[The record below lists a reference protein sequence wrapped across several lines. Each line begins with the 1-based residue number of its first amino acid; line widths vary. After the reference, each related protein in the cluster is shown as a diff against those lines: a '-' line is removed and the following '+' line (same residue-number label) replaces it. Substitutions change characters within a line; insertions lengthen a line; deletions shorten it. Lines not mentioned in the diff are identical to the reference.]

1 MVCMFP
7 RRMHR
12 EMTVRPEEI
21 VSFFK
26 MNLVWRWKF
35 RHIGIGRCWKY
46 LVLSTTDTRTDIES
60 IERNWDC
67 RMGDCLCTLPLRR
80 ITWRW
85 ATIQFGHWLQL
96 TPRHCIHI
104 CAQCIWST
112 TFYTLIGYMWE
123 ERRLEE
129 ALMLVTPHFVVIIPG
144 KMFLISADLF
154 PTLSRCRLFG

>member
-1 MVCMFP
+1 MDMNGCEWIRMVCMFP

-104 CAQCIWST
+104 CAMYMIHDFLYSYWVHVGRT
-112 TFYTLIGYMWE
+112 KIRGGPDARYTSFCSIY
-123 ERRLEE
+123 
-129 ALMLVTPHFVVIIPG
+129 
-144 KMFLISADLF
+144 
-154 PTLSRCRLFG
+154 SRKNVSN